1 MNLVFHRKNNQLEHI
16 VIKRNDKPT
25 LKNYKKEI
33 DMSKKATTR
42 NSIKLGKNPVKLGK
56 IRFSFHELGVSS
68 QNQSMNEHFDRF

>member
-42 NSIKLGKNPVKLGK
+42 NSIKLGKT
-56 IRFSFHELGVSS
+56 R
-68 QNQSMNEHFDRF
+68 